1 MSEASNPYKQAA
13 KAIKA
18 KGLLKLKFYCQMCQK
33 QCRDAAGFKAH
44 TLSESHHRQMQ
55 VFRANPARFINQFS
69 EEFKKGFL
77 DILRT
82 RHAKK
87 KVPALKVYN
96 EYINDRHHVHMNST
110 RWTTLSSFV
119 KYLGKIGVCYVEYDE
134 EKDSWL
140 IQYLGET
147 NTYNPSGASSSNTE
161 NDEVLDERR
170 KFDLYERQFQALK
183 ELEEQADQII
193 KEESGNESKTSS
205 SSSDT
210 KQNKKPSF
218 SGFTL
223 TNKRSLSQTTSD
235 KNSEN
240 STTLSNDANHNSKK
254 TDSNATQKNLP
265 VDQDESIEQ
274 NESEAIALDSNLIQ
288 QTIEPAT
295 KKKKIRKDADEDD
308 SGLSS
313 GWLKTGI
320 VVKIIDETSEFY
332 NKKGLVI
339 KTLKKKRQAQVEL
352 LDNPGQIIEVYQDNL
367 QTVIPKI
374 GGKVTILKHE
384 TMRGKSGTLLSVDF
398 DKGCATVQVDGV
410 LGENQL
416 VLNYDEFSKLF

>member
-1 MSEASNPYKQAA
+1 MSEAANPYKQAA

-55 VFRANPARFINQFS
+55 VFRANPSRFINQFS

-87 KVPALKVYN
+87 KVQALKVYN

-134 EKDSWL
+134 EKDTWL

-161 NDEVLDERR
+161 NDEVLDEKR
-170 KFDLYERQFQALK
+170 KFELYERQFQALK

-193 KEESGNESKTSS
+193 KEGDDTEQHVTSS
-205 SSSDT
+205 SET
-210 KQNKKPSF
+210 KQHKKPSF
-218 SGFTL
+218 SGFAL
-223 TNKRSLSQTTSD
+223 TSKKSSSQTTSD
-235 KNSEN
+235 NSVKEDDTNCNAAKRN
-240 STTLSNDANHNSKK
+240 SSAIQEQVPIDR
-254 TDSNATQKNLP
+254 
-265 VDQDESIEQ
+265 DESEYQ
-274 NESEAIALDSNLIQ
+274 NESEITASDNNIQ
-288 QTIEPAT
+288 SSMEPA
-295 KKKKIRKDADEDD
+295 KKKKKTRTDDNEDD
-308 SGLSS
+308 TGLSS

-320 VVKIIDETSEFY
+320 VVKIIDEASEFY

-374 GGKVTILKHE
+374 GGKVTVLKHE
-384 TMRGKSGTLLSVDF
+384 TMRGKTATLLAVDF
-398 DKGCATVQVDGV
+398 DKGCATVQLDGV